1 MIFQF
6 VMAPTAGTTTVP
18 VSNPQRITGSCQHN
32 FTASSKVR
40 IKVISFTVSE
50 RYTNQPEPLRIDF
63 GGLMI
68 SNLALGFP
76 TLTTGNTYFANPT
89 AYTPFSLVLPTAYA
103 TVTPYGSEYILEG
116 IIGTTNSG
124 ITSNTPYGV
133 ISADLQPYSAAFG
146 QNVVNTGGNM
156 ALFDYAVLT
165 LEITQIE

>member
-6 VMAPTAGTTTVP
+6 VMAPTQGTAAAP
-18 VSNPQRITGSCQHN
+18 YANAQRITGSCQHN
-32 FTASSKVR
+32 FTASTKVR
-40 IKVISFTVSE
+40 IKVISFSVSE
-50 RYTNQPEPLRIDF
+50 RYVNQPEPLRIDF

-76 TLTTGNTYFANPT
+76 TLSTGNTTFGNAT
-89 AYTPFSLVLPTAYA
+89 GYTPFSLVLPTAYCTA
-103 TVTPYGSEYILEG
+103 VPYGSEYILEG

-124 ITSNTPYGV
+124 ITSPPYGV

-146 QNVVNTGGNM
+146 QNIVNVGGNM
-156 ALFDYAVLT
+156 ALFDFAVLT